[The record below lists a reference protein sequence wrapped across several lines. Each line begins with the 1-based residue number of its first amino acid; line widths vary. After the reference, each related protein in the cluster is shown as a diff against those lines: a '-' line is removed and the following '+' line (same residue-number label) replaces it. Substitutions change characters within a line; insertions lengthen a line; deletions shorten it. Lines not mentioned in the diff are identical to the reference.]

1 MNFWSFDFEFGLREF
16 EMAKSTDGG
25 ALVALED
32 VWRLF
37 KEVPLYVQNFQKLQ
51 KLARSKLED
60 QVN

>member
-37 KEVPLYVQNFQKLQ
+37 KGSLYVQNFQKLQ